1 MHGALGSLDILGRQD
16 TFDDHFRLGG
26 TLRTVRTH
34 RGSPRKLGVL
44 TLAITLLL
52 VQLGGAWHLAWK
64 DHARCAE
71 HGEWIDV
78 DHTVTAASAAAPSHG
93 PQVDAAGS
101 SSRAHDHCTILEASR
116 VRGITWDGGLAASPA
131 KPVVRACL
139 TPAVEPVEIG
149 FELYLLAPKH
159 SPPC

>member
-1 MHGALGSLDILGRQD
+1 
-16 TFDDHFRLGG
+16 
-26 TLRTVRTH
+26 
-34 RGSPRKLGVL
+34 L

-52 VQLGGAWHLAWK
+52 LQLGGAWHSAWR

-71 HGEWIDV
+71 HGEWVDV
-78 DHTVTAASAAAPSHG
+78 DRAETSASAVQPSHG
-93 PQVDAAGS
+93 PQVEAAGS
-101 SSRAHDHCTILEASR
+101 SSRTHDHCTILEASR

-131 KPVVRACL
+131 KPVFRPWL
-139 TPAVEPVEIG
+139 TPAVEPIQVG